1 MFAMS
6 FMAKCKINYHLFGLH
21 LKECI
26 LNLIYS
32 YEYMFQ
38 VIQAL
43 ETDLFALKPADN
55 ELDFASQP
63 HFL

>member
-1 MFAMS
+1 MS
-6 FMAKCKINYHLFGLH
+6 FMAKCDRNDHLFGSH
-21 LKECI
+21 LKEWM

-43 ETDLFALKPADN
+43 ETDPFALKPADN